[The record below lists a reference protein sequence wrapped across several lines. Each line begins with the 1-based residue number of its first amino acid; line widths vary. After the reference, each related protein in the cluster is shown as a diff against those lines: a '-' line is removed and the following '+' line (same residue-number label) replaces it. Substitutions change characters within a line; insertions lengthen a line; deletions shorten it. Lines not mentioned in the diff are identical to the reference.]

1 MHIKNESRLK
11 SLIKGISWRI
21 IGTIDTLFVAFI
33 ITGDTVKSLSI
44 GGIEVFTKIF
54 LYYLHERLW
63 SRISGRLWK
72 KTQGLFS
79 FIKFKNYVF
88 SSEEWLV
95 NRIEREKK
103 NEHKGCVIWMTGL
116 SGAGKTTIA
125 RYLEKKLFDE
135 AYLSKVLDGDVLRS
149 GINADLDFSENDRQ
163 ENIRRTAEIAK
174 IFANTGF
181 ITIVSLITPKEEFRA
196 LARQIIGEKDFHL
209 IYVEASLEECERRDV
224 KGLYAKAR
232 KGEIKDFTGV
242 SLGNGFEV
250 PTNAHMIL
258 KTEKTN
264 IEISIIQ
271 LFAYLKE
278 NVLNKQNLKLSNAKN
293 G

>member
-1 MHIKNESRLK
+1 MHLKNESRLK

-63 SRISGRLWK
+63 SRISEQFWK
-72 KTQGLFS
+72 KTKGLFS
-79 FIKFKNYVF
+79 FIKYKNHVF
-88 SSEEWLV
+88 STEEWLV
-95 NRIEREKK
+95 NRSDREKK
-103 NEHKGCVIWMTGL
+103 NKHKGCVIWMTGL
-116 SGAGKTTIA
+116 SGSGKTTIA
-125 RYLEKKLFDE
+125 RHLEKKLFDE
-135 AYLSKVLDGDVLRS
+135 GYSSKILDGDVLRS
-149 GINADLDFSENDRQ
+149 GINADLAFSDNDRK

-174 IFANTGF
+174 VFAETGF
-181 ITIVSLITPKEEFRA
+181 ITIVSLITPKEEYRF
-196 LARQIIGEKDFHL
+196 LARQIIGENDFHL

-242 SLGNGFEV
+242 SSGNGFEV

-271 LFAYLKE
+271 LLAYLKY
-278 NVLNKQNLKLSNAKN
+278 
-293 G
+293 

>member
-1 MHIKNESRLK
+1 MHLKNESRLK

-21 IGTIDTLFVAFI
+21 IGTIDTLVVAFV

-88 SSEEWLV
+88 ATEEWLI
-95 NRIEREKK
+95 NRSDREKK
-103 NEHKGCVIWMTGL
+103 NGHKGCVIWMTGL
-116 SGAGKTTIA
+116 SGSGKTTIA
-125 RYLEKKLFDE
+125 RHLENKLFE
-135 AYLSKVLDGDVLRS
+135 EGYSSKILDGDVLRS
-149 GINADLDFSENDRQ
+149 GINADLAFSKNDRR

-174 IFANTGF
+174 IFAESGF
-181 ITIVSLITPKEEFRA
+181 ITIVSLITPKEEFRS
-196 LARQIIGEKDFHL
+196 LARQIIGEVDFNL
-209 IYVEASLEECERRDV
+209 IYVEASIDECERRDV

-242 SLGNGFEV
+242 SVGNGFEV
-250 PTNAHMIL
+250 PIKYDL
-258 KTEKTN
+258 LVKTDNEDIEGLVQLVFDYLEKKVINT
-264 IEISIIQ
+264 
-271 LFAYLKE
+271 
-278 NVLNKQNLKLSNAKN
+278 LNFEVR
-293 G
+293 

>member
-1 MHIKNESRLK
+1 MYLKNESRLK

-54 LYYLHERLW
+54 LFYLHERLW

-72 KTQGLFS
+72 KTQSLFS

-88 SSEEWLV
+88 SSGEWLV
-95 NRIEREKK
+95 NRIDREKK

-125 RYLEKKLFDE
+125 SHLEKKLFDE
-135 AYLSKVLDGDVLRS
+135 GYLSKVLDGDVLRS
-149 GINADLDFSENDRQ
+149 GINADLAFSDNDRK

-181 ITIVSLITPKEEFRA
+181 ITIVSLITSKEEFRSLA
-196 LARQIIGEKDFHL
+196 LQIIGEEDFHL
-209 IYVEASLEECERRDV
+209 IYVEATIAECERRDI

-242 SLGNGFEV
+242 SAGNGFEV
-250 PTNAHMIL
+250 PVKYDLVL
-258 KTEKTN
+258 KTDNE
-264 IEISIIQ
+264 EMERLIQ
-271 LFAYLKE
+271 LIFDYLEKKVINTFNYE
-278 NVLNKQNLKLSNAKN
+278 VR
-293 G
+293 

>member
-1 MHIKNESRLK
+1 MHLKNESRLK
-11 SLIKGISWRI
+11 SLVKGISWRI

-33 ITGDTVKSLSI
+33 ITGDTIKSLSI

-79 FIKFKNYVF
+79 FVQFKNYVF
-88 SSEEWLV
+88 STEEWLV
-95 NRIEREKK
+95 NRIDREKK
-103 NEHKGCVIWMTGL
+103 NDHKGCVIWMTGL

-125 RYLEKKLFDE
+125 RHLEKKLFE
-135 AYLSKVLDGDVLRS
+135 EGYLSKILDGDVLRS
-149 GINADLDFSENDRQ
+149 GINADLAFSDNDRK
-163 ENIRRTAEIAK
+163 ENIRRTAEMAK
-174 IFANTGF
+174 IFAETGF
-181 ITIVSLITPKEEFRA
+181 ITIVSLITPKEEFRS

-242 SLGNGFEV
+242 SAGNGFEV
-250 PTNAHMIL
+250 TVKYDFLVKTDDEEIEGLVQLIFDYVEKKVINTL
-258 KTEKTN
+258 KYE
-264 IEISIIQ
+264 
-271 LFAYLKE
+271 
-278 NVLNKQNLKLSNAKN
+278 VR
-293 G
+293 

>member
-1 MHIKNESRLK
+1 MHLKNESRFK

-21 IGTIDTLFVAFI
+21 IGTIDTLFVAFL

-63 SRISGRLWK
+63 GRISERLWK

-88 SSEEWLV
+88 STEEWLV
-95 NRIEREKK
+95 NRSDREKK

-125 RYLEKKLFDE
+125 RHLEKKLFE
-135 AYLSKVLDGDVLRS
+135 EGFSSKILDGDVLRS
-149 GINADLDFSENDRQ
+149 GINSDLAFSDNDRK

-174 IFANTGF
+174 IFAESGF
-181 ITIVSLITPKEEFRA
+181 ITIVSLITPKEEFRD
-196 LARQIIGEKDFHL
+196 LARQIIGEEDFNL
-209 IYVEASLEECERRDV
+209 IYVEASISECERRDV

-242 SLGNGFEV
+242 SAGNGFEV
-250 PTNAHMIL
+250 PTNVQIIL
-258 KTEKTN
+258 KTEQTN
-264 IEISIIQ
+264 IELTVVQ
-271 LFAYLKE
+271 LLAYLKE
-278 NVLNKQNLKLSNAKN
+278 KVPTKQYLKLSNAKN

>member
-1 MHIKNESRLK
+1 MYLKNESRLK

-54 LYYLHERLW
+54 LFYLHERLW

-72 KTQGLFS
+72 KTQSLFS

-88 SSEEWLV
+88 SSGEWLV
-95 NRIEREKK
+95 NRIDREKK

-125 RYLEKKLFDE
+125 SHLEKKLFDE
-135 AYLSKVLDGDVLRS
+135 GYLSKVLDGDVLRS
-149 GINADLDFSENDRQ
+149 GINADLAFSDNDRK

-181 ITIVSLITPKEEFRA
+181 ITIVSLITPKEEFRSSA
-196 LARQIIGEKDFHL
+196 LQIIGEEDFHL
-209 IYVEASLEECERRDV
+209 IYVEATIAECERRDI

-242 SLGNGFEV
+242 SAGNGFEV
-250 PTNAHMIL
+250 PVKYDLVL
-258 KTEKTN
+258 KTDNE
-264 IEISIIQ
+264 EMERLIQ
-271 LFAYLKE
+271 LIFDYLEKKVINTFNYE
-278 NVLNKQNLKLSNAKN
+278 VR
-293 G
+293 

>member
-1 MHIKNESRLK
+1 MHLKNESRLK

-63 SRISGRLWK
+63 SRISRRLWK

-79 FIKFKNYVF
+79 FIRFKNFVF

-95 NRIEREKK
+95 NRSDREKK
-103 NEHKGCVIWMTGL
+103 NEHKGCVIWLTGL

-125 RYLEKKLFDE
+125 RHLEKKLFE
-135 AYLSKVLDGDVLRS
+135 ERYSSKILDGDVLRS
-149 GINADLDFSENDRQ
+149 GINADLAFSENDRK

-174 IFANTGF
+174 IFADTGF

-196 LARQIIGEKDFHL
+196 LARQIIGEEDFHL

-232 KGEIKDFTGV
+232 KGVIKDFTGV
-242 SLGNGFEV
+242 SPGNGFEV
-250 PTNAHMIL
+250 PTNAQIIL

-264 IEISIIQ
+264 IELIVIQ
-271 LFAYLKE
+271 LLEYLKE
-278 NVLNKQNLKLSNAKN
+278 KVPTKQYLN
-293 G
+293 

>member
-1 MHIKNESRLK
+1 MHLKNESRLK
-11 SLIKGISWRI
+11 SLVKGISWRI

-33 ITGDTVKSLSI
+33 ITGDTIKSLSI

-79 FIKFKNYVF
+79 FVQFKNYVF
-88 SSEEWLV
+88 STEEWLV
-95 NRIEREKK
+95 NRIDREKK
-103 NEHKGCVIWMTGL
+103 NDHKGCVIWMTGL

-125 RYLEKKLFDE
+125 RHLEKKLFE
-135 AYLSKVLDGDVLRS
+135 EGYLSKILDGDVLRS
-149 GINADLDFSENDRQ
+149 GINADLAFSDNDRK
-163 ENIRRTAEIAK
+163 ENIRRTAEMAK
-174 IFANTGF
+174 IFAETGF
-181 ITIVSLITPKEEFRA
+181 ITIVSLITPKEEFRS

-209 IYVEASLEECERRDV
+209 IYVEASFEECERRDV

-242 SLGNGFEV
+242 SAGNGFEV
-250 PTNAHMIL
+250 PVKYDFLVKTDDEEIEGLVQLIFDYVEKKVINAL
-258 KTEKTN
+258 KYE
-264 IEISIIQ
+264 
-271 LFAYLKE
+271 
-278 NVLNKQNLKLSNAKN
+278 VR
-293 G
+293 

>member
-1 MHIKNESRLK
+1 MYLKNESRLK

-63 SRISGRLWK
+63 SRISEQFWK
-72 KTQGLFS
+72 KTKGLFS
-79 FIKFKNYVF
+79 FIKYKNHVF
-88 SSEEWLV
+88 STEEWLV
-95 NRIEREKK
+95 NRSDREKK
-103 NEHKGCVIWMTGL
+103 NKHKGCVIWMTGL
-116 SGAGKTTIA
+116 SGSGKTTIA
-125 RYLEKKLFDE
+125 RHLEKKLFDE
-135 AYLSKVLDGDVLRS
+135 GYSTKILDGDVLRS
-149 GINADLDFSENDRQ
+149 GINADLGFSENDRK

-174 IFANTGF
+174 IFAETGV
-181 ITIVSLITPKEEFRA
+181 ITIVSLITPKEEFRE

-232 KGEIKDFTGV
+232 RGEIKDFTGV
-242 SLGNGFEV
+242 SGGNGYEL
-250 PTNAHMIL
+250 PL
-258 KTEKTN
+258 KYDLVINTYNNVIEDCVYN
-264 IEISIIQ
+264 IYTRIKFNYLE
-271 LFAYLKE
+271 FAIHT
-278 NVLNKQNLKLSNAKN
+278 
-293 G
+293 

>member
-1 MHIKNESRLK
+1 MHLKNESRLK

-33 ITGDTVKSLSI
+33 ITGDTIKSLSI

-63 SRISGRLWK
+63 SRISERLWK

-79 FIKFKNYVF
+79 FIKFKNYIF
-88 SSEEWLV
+88 STEEWLV
-95 NRIEREKK
+95 NRIDREKK

-125 RYLEKKLFDE
+125 RHLEKKLFDE
-135 AYLSKVLDGDVLRS
+135 GYLSKVLDGDVLRS
-149 GINADLDFSENDRQ
+149 GINADLAFSDNDRE

-174 IFANTGF
+174 IFAETGF
-181 ITIVSLITPKEEFRA
+181 ITIVSLITPKEEFRS
-196 LARQIIGEKDFHL
+196 LAQQIIEEEDFHL

-242 SLGNGFEV
+242 SAGNGFEV
-250 PTNAHMIL
+250 PVKYDLLVKTDDEEIEGLVQLIFDYVEKKVINTL
-258 KTEKTN
+258 KYE
-264 IEISIIQ
+264 
-271 LFAYLKE
+271 
-278 NVLNKQNLKLSNAKN
+278 VR
-293 G
+293 

>member
-1 MHIKNESRLK
+1 MHLKNESRFK

-21 IGTIDTLFVAFI
+21 IGTIDTLFVAFL

-63 SRISGRLWK
+63 SRISERLWK

-79 FIKFKNYVF
+79 FIKYKNHVF

-95 NRIEREKK
+95 NRSDREKK
-103 NEHKGCVIWMTGL
+103 NKHKGCVIWMTGL
-116 SGAGKTTIA
+116 SGSGKTTIA
-125 RYLEKKLFDE
+125 RHLEKKLFE
-135 AYLSKVLDGDVLRS
+135 EGYSSKILDGDVLRS
-149 GINADLDFSENDRQ
+149 GINADLAFSDNDRK

-174 IFANTGF
+174 IFAESGF
-181 ITIVSLITPKEEFRA
+181 ITIVSLITPKEEFRD
-196 LARQIIGEKDFHL
+196 LARQIIGEEDFNL
-209 IYVEASLEECERRDV
+209 IYVEASISECERRDV

-242 SLGNGFEV
+242 SAGNGFEV
-250 PTNAHMIL
+250 PTNVQIIL
-258 KTEKTN
+258 KTEQTN
-264 IEISIIQ
+264 IELTVVQ
-271 LFAYLKE
+271 LLAYLKE
-278 NVLNKQNLKLSNAKN
+278 KVPTKQYLKLSNAKN

>member
-1 MHIKNESRLK
+1 MHLKNESRFK

-44 GGIEVFTKIF
+44 GGIEIFTKIF

-63 SRISGRLWK
+63 SRISVRMWK
-72 KTQGLFS
+72 KTQDLFS
-79 FIKFKNYVF
+79 FIRFKNYVF

-95 NRIEREKK
+95 NRSDREKK

-125 RYLEKKLFDE
+125 RHLEKKLFE
-135 AYLSKVLDGDVLRS
+135 EGYLSKILDGDVLRS
-149 GINADLDFSENDRQ
+149 GINADLAFSENDRQ

-174 IFANTGF
+174 IFAESGV
-181 ITIVSLITPKEEFRA
+181 ITTVSLITPKEEFRA

-242 SLGNGFEV
+242 SAGNGFEV
-250 PTNAHMIL
+250 PIKYDL
-258 KTEKTN
+258 LVKTDNEDIEGLVQLVFDYLEKKVINT
-264 IEISIIQ
+264 
-271 LFAYLKE
+271 
-278 NVLNKQNLKLSNAKN
+278 LNFEVR
-293 G
+293 

>member
-1 MHIKNESRLK
+1 MHLKNESRLK

-63 SRISGRLWK
+63 SRISERLWK

-79 FIKFKNYVF
+79 FIKFKNYIF
-88 SSEEWLV
+88 STEEWLV
-95 NRIEREKK
+95 NRIDREKK

-125 RYLEKKLFDE
+125 RHLEKKLFDE
-135 AYLSKVLDGDVLRS
+135 GYLSKVLDGDVLRS
-149 GINADLDFSENDRQ
+149 GINADLAFSDNDRE

-174 IFANTGF
+174 IFAETGF

-196 LARQIIGEKDFHL
+196 LAQQIIGEEDFHL

-232 KGEIKDFTGV
+232 NGEIKDFTGV
-242 SLGNGFEV
+242 SAGNRFEV
-250 PTNAHMIL
+250 PVKYDL
-258 KTEKTN
+258 LVKTDNE
-264 IEISIIQ
+264 EIDVVLDMAYSSFFN
-271 LFAYLKE
+271 LF
-278 NVLNKQNLKLSNAKN
+278 NLV
-293 G
+293 

>member
-1 MHIKNESRLK
+1 MLLKNESRLK

-33 ITGDTVKSLSI
+33 ITGDTVISLSI
-44 GGIEVFTKIF
+44 GGVEIFTKII

-63 SRISGRLWK
+63 SRISERLWK

-95 NRIEREKK
+95 NRSDREKK
-103 NEHKGCVIWMTGL
+103 NEQKGCVIWMTGL

-125 RYLEKKLFDE
+125 RHLEKKLFDE
-135 AYLSKVLDGDVLRS
+135 GYSSKILDGDVLRS
-149 GINADLDFSENDRQ
+149 GINADLAFSDNDRK

-174 IFANTGF
+174 IFAESGF
-181 ITIVSLITPKEEFRA
+181 ITIVSLITPKEEFRV
-196 LARQIIGEKDFHL
+196 LARQIIGEEDFNL

-242 SLGNGFEV
+242 SSGNDFEV
-250 PTNAHMIL
+250 PVKYDLVL
-258 KTEKTN
+258 KTDDEEIEGLVQLIFDYVEKKVIN
-264 IEISIIQ
+264 
-271 LFAYLKE
+271 ALKYE
-278 NVLNKQNLKLSNAKN
+278 VR
-293 G
+293 